1 MASTLGPQDPPGI
14 YTDTIFG
21 TAPIP
26 QTIPSR
32 IPLFIG
38 TGRELLSRS
47 GLTVVR
53 GSSSVVD
60 TPVAAE
66 DVAGRAVAQMNPDGS
81 VTLGD
86 FDGTRPSF
94 QVRNF
99 PLVTGD
105 GTATVATDVSAVQVT
120 VNGTPVVVLSLNAA
134 KGIVEIAEVPGASD
148 VVLCSYYFDR
158 TDTLSTDNV
167 SAQVTSTGASIDGQ
181 VGQTFAFT
189 AGLNDIFTVS
199 VDGAPFQSVTMPS
212 SAPSFNAAV
221 VAATING
228 GFAGT
233 TLAATTFVDNYGR
246 VCVRLASARSLVIG
260 TGTANQVL
268 GFVAG
273 TSTSRNRTFTTFN
286 YPIVTG
292 NGGGLTTT
300 NPSDVTVLV
309 NGVQVIPTAV
319 DGASGAVTLA
329 VPPPVGATVT
339 IRYFWNS
346 WQDTFD
352 YLANVGVTEITRV
365 GITPDSS
372 TAGTY
377 LNGVSYVLKDNRILW
392 GSAALVSA
400 GAHTDGGATFG
411 ESQVSASLVDN
422 RIYLS
427 PCTPTVDTSGPVSV
441 ASKTVF
447 QLSHQPTTGNGRGNP
462 LGSSTFGSVSNGR
475 TDLPTSQPSL
485 VTVYWGFGVQDALVR
500 GPVTVLKVDP
510 TTSQVTL
517 AAPVPEGALVFATF
531 YYSTLVDQ
539 AFIGSSRGYTLN
551 VLAAG
556 PGGVGTYGITNGSGA
571 ALYGVTMS
579 GKGAALSSV
588 TVNFP
593 SGSEFFP
600 DAHIEGGSPVEETAT
615 VTFATSDETP
625 ARYVTP
631 GASPF
636 YFVDGASD
644 HLRVTIDGSDQQ
656 TGLAAG
662 IDLASPT
669 GGSRPGAFASLV
681 SDEVEYTAASGETT
695 YAITTGVDDEVNL
708 VVDGVTLPATAAAG
722 TSTVAAFVTAINAA
736 SAAADPYYTSAGS
749 FPNGYT
755 VVADHYDR
763 ITLHYTGNISG
774 ASGAIQVQLAAGT
787 YATVGALVTQINT
800 QLATV
805 NGGTL
810 PCTVTA
816 SATADARIRFTLT
829 LPVADSSGYLE
840 FHQGSQAA
848 TSGRSTGT
856 VSLATPVNLGSGGPI
871 TTTVDGIPYVA
882 AFSGTDSS
890 QTGVGAIYA
899 AVTVGDVLNVTLNGA
914 PVTVTFTGAEND
926 QNSFLAT
933 LNGQLTA
940 AGTATNAAGQ
950 VRIATTRL
958 GTTAV
963 LEVLGTSTPAVL
975 LSLGLS
981 AALSP
986 AGTGNVADLSAV
998 SSAEAIS
1005 VIGTAIGV
1013 NGTVALNGSN
1023 MLYVESATTGATSSV
1038 QVTAGAITTAFGF
1051 DALAHVGLAP
1061 LVGQD
1066 ITFGNVAGID
1076 LSSTVNGGQAKVY
1089 QGPIARRVSVATTA
1103 GRLPY
1108 DRIVLRNRIF
1118 PGSGSLAPF
1127 HALSQ
1132 TGISTL
1138 GGTGATKAGL
1148 PAGRTGEASAGAVQ
1162 LQPTLLGVVGWS
1174 GGVGSFGADPRT
1186 GQPVVTFYDGT
1197 DPLNPANNV
1206 LSLTVNGQAL
1216 TVTFTASETGTM
1228 TALGPLTT
1236 ATTVLGQIRAAIIA
1250 AGLGSIVSVQQEG
1263 DGIRLIGAITGP
1275 TAGLVMGDGS
1285 ANALLGFNAGD
1296 TAGSTPVTT
1305 EVLASTLM
1313 SHAQATGSFATFML
1327 THAAGATGYFTGRA
1341 LATVEE
1347 DETHAK
1353 YLYLQSLTLGSGS
1366 SILFKTPTSAS
1377 ALATGTLLFV
1387 NAGDGATGR
1396 AAING
1401 FYVTSTNPTSGSGSA
1416 NTSLLNSGTGQDG
1429 QVGQTYVDAV
1439 TGLTFTILPRTGG
1452 LSYPTGATATV
1463 SFRSSRTIVTDGN
1476 IPTLA
1481 IPGVELT
1488 VTNTSNVVVADTA
1501 RVETFKKEG
1510 AEPAIGEVYYVSY
1523 NYEKLDFRP
1532 KLWSKLADVVAEY
1545 GPVSPDNPLSLAAY
1559 LAFLNGDS
1567 VIATYQVKRA
1577 TGSSQASSTAYL
1589 NAIDA
1594 VAGAS
1599 LPGRISPSVITL
1611 LTPATQEL
1619 AVYMARHCDV
1629 QSSYRYRS
1637 ERTAIFGFASGTR
1650 EEVAQAIAKATG
1662 STRVRFVYPDIATIT
1677 LQDVL
1682 GAERD
1687 YLVDGRY
1694 VAAALAASTTAPS
1707 IDSATPWEGR
1717 QIVGFTSLNRV
1728 LNAVVANLVAS
1739 AGITVV
1745 EQATPFLK
1753 VRHGLTS
1760 DMSNVLTKT
1769 PTVIQIADDMQQRAR
1784 SVLSAFVGI
1793 KFLPQVLSQIEGQLS
1808 EMFKRAIQE
1817 QVISSF
1823 TGVKVS
1829 LDPED
1834 PTAILVE
1841 AYYQPVFPLLYIQV
1855 TFRVSMQ

>member
-14 YTDTIFG
+14 YTDTQFG
-21 TAPIP
+21 SAPIP

-66 DVAGRAVAQMNPDGS
+66 DVAGRAVAAINPDGS

-86 FDGTRPSF
+86 FDGTLSSF

-134 KGIVEIAEVPGASD
+134 KGIVEIAEVPAASD

-517 AAPVPEGALVFATF
+517 AAPVPEGAQVFATF

-539 AFIGSSRGYTLN
+539 AFIGSSRGYTLS

-556 PGGVGTYGITNGSGA
+556 PGGVGTYGITNGSGS

-600 DAHIEGGSPVEETAT
+600 DAHIEGGVPVEETAT

-625 ARYVTP
+625 ARFVTP

-669 GGSRPGAFASLV
+669 GGGRQGAFASLV

-695 YAITTGVDDEVNL
+695 YDITVSVDDEVNL
-708 VVDGVTLPATAAAG
+708 VVDGVTLLATATAG
-722 TSTVAAFVTAINAA
+722 TGVTVASFVTAVNAA
-736 SAAADPYYTSAGS
+736 AAAVGAEPYYTSAGS
-749 FPNGYT
+749 FPSGLE
-755 VVADHYDR
+755 VAAGHCD
-763 ITLHYTGNISG
+763 TLGLHYTGSTSG
-774 ASGAIQVQLAAGT
+774 ASGAQSITLTPGI
-787 YATVGALVTQINT
+787 YATASDLVDEIND
-800 QLATV
+800 QLATI
-805 NGGTL
+805 NGVGGL
-810 PCTVTA
+810 RGSVECE
-816 SATADARIRFTLT
+816 ATADSKLRFSLAPSVARGILTFTGNAADTNTVVLNGKTYTFQTVLTNVDGNVLIGGSASASIDNLIAAITLGAGAGTAYAAATTLHPTITAAAGAGDTMVASAKTRGSAGNSLTTTETLT
-829 LPVADSSGYLE
+829 SGTWGGATLTNGDDAGYLE
-840 FHQGSQAA
+840 F
-848 TSGRSTGT
+848 
-856 VSLATPVNLGSGGPI
+856 VGSGG
-871 TTTVDGIPYVA
+871 TTDFAVIAGVDE
-882 AFSGTDSS
+882 D
-890 QTGVGAIYA
+890 
-899 AVTVGDVLNVTLNGA
+899 N
-914 PVTVTFTGAEND
+914 
-926 QNSFLAT
+926 AT
-933 LNGQLTA
+933 
-940 AGTATNAAGQ
+940 
-950 VRIATTRL
+950 
-958 GTTAV
+958 
-963 LEVLGTSTPAVL
+963 
-975 LSLGLS
+975 
-981 AALSP
+981 
-986 AGTGNVADLSAV
+986 
-998 SSAEAIS
+998 
-1005 VIGTAIGV
+1005 
-1013 NGTVALNGSN
+1013 
-1023 MLYVESATTGATSSV
+1023 
-1038 QVTAGAITTAFGF
+1038 
-1051 DALAHVGLAP
+1051 
-1061 LVGQD
+1061 
-1066 ITFGNVAGID
+1066 
-1076 LSSTVNGGQAKVY
+1076 NGGQTKLY
-1089 QGPIARRVSVATTA
+1089 WGPIARRVSVATTA

-1108 DRIVLRNRIF
+1108 DRVILRNRIF
-1118 PGSGSLAPF
+1118 PGYGALAPY
-1127 HALSQ
+1127 HVLDQ

-1148 PAGRTGEASAGAVQ
+1148 PAGRIGQASIGAVQ

-1206 LSLTVNGQAL
+1206 LSLTVNGQAV
-1216 TVTFTASETGTM
+1216 TVTFTASETGIV
-1228 TALGPLTT
+1228 TAVGPGSTS
-1236 ATTVLGQIRAAIIA
+1236 TTVIGQIRAALTA
-1250 AGLGSIVSVQQEG
+1250 AGLGSVASAMQEG
-1263 DGIRLIGAITGP
+1263 DGIRLISAVSGP
-1275 TAGLVMGDGS
+1275 TAGLAMGDGS
-1285 ANALLGFNAGD
+1285 ANELLGFNSGD
-1296 TAGSTPVTT
+1296 TAGATPVTT

-1313 SHAQATGSFATFML
+1313 SHAQASGSFVTFML
-1327 THAAGATGYFTGRA
+1327 SYGAGASGYFTGRA

-1366 SILFKTPTSAS
+1366 SILFKTPTAAS

-1387 NAGDGATGR
+1387 NAGDGASGR
-1396 AAING
+1396 AAIDG
-1401 FYVTSTNPTSGSGSA
+1401 FFVTSTNPTSGSGSA
-1416 NTSLLNSGTGQDG
+1416 NTSLLNDGAGQDG

-1452 LSYPTGATATV
+1452 LAYPTGATATI
-1463 SFRSSRTIVTDGN
+1463 SFRSSRTILTDGN

-1481 IPGVELT
+1481 VPGVELT

-1567 VIATYQVKRA
+1567 VIATYQVRRTA
-1577 TGSSQASSTAYL
+1577 GSSQASSTAYL

-1599 LPGRISPSVITL
+1599 LPGRISPSVISL

-1650 EEVAQAIAKATG
+1650 EEAAQAIARATG

-1717 QIVGFTSLNRV
+1717 QIIGFTSLNRV